1 MNMPFYLIFYNFHNK
16 TIHYFFINAHGGG
29 MSYFNIINSRF
40 RIRYLYRSII
50 ICADTD
56 ENREKYINKFCSTC
70 LYGSNIKLYV

>member
-50 ICADTD
+50 ICADTELFFI
-56 ENREKYINKFCSTC
+56 ENNMRNKSK
-70 LYGSNIKLYV
+70 NII